1 MRAHDIQ
8 RKSKN
13 LPIPTNDREVRMRL
27 RELGHPICLFGE
39 DPGDRRERLRNKIA
53 EYYVEK
59 GEPPAFLMRTT
70 KDS

>member
-1 MRAHDIQ
+1 
-8 RKSKN
+8 
-13 LPIPTNDREVRMRL
+13 MRL